1 MALRKE
7 GWINGPNK
15 ASQAILNAAFLHVR
29 SVPYAVSLRW
39 IFYRLYQDG
48 VYKKN
53 EYEKWADLSSRA
65 RHDFYGGWHPGL
77 IADDTRD
84 VVTRNTGYESAGD
97 ALENIGDE
105 LSKAANI
112 WIDHFYRQQRYVELW
127 FEARAMA
134 AQFRHYTERI
144 DLIPMGGQSSI
155 ALRWK
160 MAKRLE
166 QKAEKYGKDIV
177 ILYFGDEDLAGHQI
191 EETAREDVGKWSGI
205 EFEVIRCGLTVEQA
219 EKYGIPDS
227 IEKRGYQ
234 WEALPDDAARQIITA
249 AIEEYL
255 DADIIEAVKDEEAE
269 IYADWSSK
277 IEEIADELKRR
288 KE

>member
-1 MALRKE
+1 MPLRKE
-7 GWINGPNK
+7 GWKNGPQA
-15 ASQAILNAAFLHVR
+15 ASKAILNAAFLHVR
-29 SVPYAVSLRW
+29 SVPYTVSLRW

-48 VYKKN
+48 IYKKD
-53 EYEKWADLSSRA
+53 EYSKWSDLASRA

-84 VVTRNTGYESAGD
+84 VITRNTGYESADD

-112 WIDHFYRQQRYVELW
+112 WIDHFYRQACYVELW
-127 FEARAMA
+127 FEARAMG
-134 AQFRHYTERI
+134 AQFRYYTERI

-160 MAKRLE
+160 IAKRLE
-166 QKAEKYGKDIV
+166 KKAERYGKDIV

-191 EETAREDVGKWSGI
+191 EQTARGDVANWSGS
-205 EFEVIRCGLTVEQA
+205 EFKVIRCGLTVEQA
-219 EKYGIPDS
+219 KKYQIPDS
-227 IEKRGYQ
+227 VEGKGYQ
-234 WEALPDDAARQIITA
+234 WEALPDDAAEEIIIA
-249 AIEEYL
+249 AINEYL
-255 DADIIEAVKDEEAE
+255 DTDIIAAVKDEEAE